1 MAFTMMVVVT
11 AAWGASYMWMK
22 VALQGV
28 SPLMLV
34 GLRFTFAFGITLIVF
49 LHSLRRLHRAQLRA
63 ATVMGTLLF
72 GLFASVMFGLQ
83 HTSAT
88 TAGFLVSTTAMFVMV
103 FDAVLH
109 QKLPRP
115 AAILT
120 TVTVI
125 IGLFLLV
132 ANGRLELSAGAGL
145 CLLTAALYAV
155 HILYSGRVTHQIT
168 DTLGI
173 SILQLGVAGGEGII
187 ASLVFETPRLPQTTS
202 QWGAILA
209 LGIICSAFGFVV
221 QTKVQHFLSPV
232 TISLIFSL
240 EPLFSA
246 AFGFWLLHERLSAL
260 QLLGA
265 ALIFLSVIV
274 NEITATRRPAYPQ
287 HLSSKRIRS

>member
-1 MAFTMMVVVT
+1 MNKRLAFTMMVVVT

-22 VALQGV
+22 VALQSV

-34 GLRFTFAFGITLIVF
+34 GLRFTCAFATTLIIF
-49 LHSLRRLHRAQLRA
+49 PNSLRHLHRAQIKA
-63 ATVMGTLLF
+63 AAVMGTLLF

-88 TAGFLVSTTAMFVMV
+88 TAGFLVSTTAMFVML
-103 FDAVLH
+103 FDACL
-109 QKLPRP
+109 QRKIPRLT
-115 AAILT
+115 AILT

-125 IGLFLLV
+125 MGLFLLV
-132 ANGRLELSAGAGL
+132 ANGHLELSAGAGL
-145 CLLTAALYAV
+145 CLLTAAIYAV
-155 HILYSGRVTHQIT
+155 HILFSGHITQQIS

-187 ASLVFETPRLPQTTS
+187 ASLLFETPSLPQTPT

-221 QTKVQHFLSPV
+221 QTKVQHHLSPV

-240 EPLFSA
+240 EPIFSA
-246 AFGFWLLHERLSAL
+246 GFGFWLLNERLSGL
-260 QLLGA
+260 QLIGA
-265 ALIFLSVIV
+265 ALIFLSVIT
-274 NEITATRRPAYPQ
+274 NEIVTAHQPAVSQ
-287 HLSSKRIRS
+287 QTT